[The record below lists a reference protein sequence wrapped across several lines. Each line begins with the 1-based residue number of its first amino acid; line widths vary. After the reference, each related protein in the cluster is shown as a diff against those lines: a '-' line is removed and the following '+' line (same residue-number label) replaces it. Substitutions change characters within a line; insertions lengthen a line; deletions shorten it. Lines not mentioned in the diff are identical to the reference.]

1 MATET
6 KYCSEPSLFEAFGAN
21 VSEQMKAT
29 NKRAAERSMENM
41 AVDIESSGPDNKR
54 SHLGE

>member
-6 KYCSEPSLFEAFGAN
+6 KFCSEPSLFEAFGAN

-41 AVDIESSGPDNKR
+41 ARVLNHQGQDNKR